1 MVIRTNKKTSTEKQ
15 RLYEIS
21 QLIKKD
27 LTNLKKSK
35 KEEPNTVEV
44 ICTPHDIFN
53 SKRKKR

>member
-1 MVIRTNKKTSTEKQ
+1 MPIKTNKKQFSEKQ
-15 RLYEIS
+15 RLHQIS

-44 ICTPHDIFN
+44 VCTPHDIFH
-53 SKRKKR
+53 SKNKKR

>member
-1 MVIRTNKKTSTEKQ
+1 MAIRTNKKTSTEKQ
-15 RLYEIS
+15 RLREIS

-44 ICTPHDIFN
+44 ICTPHDIFH
-53 SKRKKR
+53 SKKKRK